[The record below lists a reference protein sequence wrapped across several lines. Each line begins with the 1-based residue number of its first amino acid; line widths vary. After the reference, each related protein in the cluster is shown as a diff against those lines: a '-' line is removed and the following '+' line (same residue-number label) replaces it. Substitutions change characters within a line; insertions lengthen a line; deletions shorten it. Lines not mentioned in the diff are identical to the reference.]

1 MIDGCSS
8 GEPINLFAVVAYLP
22 EPLAGFV
29 DSLRD
34 ELAPGCRL
42 RAHLTILPP
51 RQIAGDPE
59 LASQELRLVLQEVHS
74 FQVSVGEVWVFPIS
88 DVVHIAVETGREQ
101 LRELHVRLNQ
111 GLSKAP
117 ELWRYHPHITLAQ
130 ALEPSAVRPVSEL
143 ATRRWREYSGPRSF
157 SIDHLTFVRRTLETK
172 VGGADTPWVDLT
184 TLELLSP
191 VLV

>member
-1 MIDGCSS
+1 MIDGHSS
-8 GEPINLFAVVAYLP
+8 GEPISLFAVVAYLP

-29 DSLRD
+29 DALRD

-51 RQIAGDPE
+51 RQIAGDSE
-59 LASQELRLVLQEVHS
+59 LASQELQRVLQEVHS

-88 DVVHIAVETGREQ
+88 DVVHIAIETGRERV
-101 LRELHVRLNQ
+101 RELHVRMNQ

-130 ALEPSAVRPVSEL
+130 ALEPSAVRPASEL

-172 VGGADTPWVDLT
+172 QGGTDTPWVDLT

-191 VLV
+191 VLA

>member
-1 MIDGCSS
+1 MVDGHSS

-29 DSLRD
+29 DALRD

-51 RQIAGDPE
+51 RQISGDAAS
-59 LASQELRLVLQEVHS
+59 ASQELQQVLQEVHA
-74 FQVSVGEVWVFPIS
+74 FQVSVGGVWVFPIS
-88 DVVHIAVETGREQ
+88 DVVHIAIDTGREQ
-101 LRELHVRLNQ
+101 LRELHMRLNQ

-130 ALEPSAVRPVSEL
+130 ALEPSAVRPASEL
-143 ATRRWREYSGPRSF
+143 ANRRWREYSGPRSF
-157 SIDHLTFVRRTLETK
+157 TIDHMTFVRRTLETK
-172 VGGADTPWVDLT
+172 EGGTDTPWVDLT

-191 VLV
+191 VLA